1 MKKILFSAY
10 SLNIGG
16 IETALVKDLRKLN
29 VRKEMNY

>member
-10 SLNIGG
+10 SLNIGR
-16 IETALVKDLRKLN
+16 IETALAKDLHKLN

>member
-16 IETALVKDLRKLN
+16 IETTLVKDLRKLN